1 MGTVYRGR
9 DPFTGQEVAIK
20 VCSTSVDSKQ
30 DDRLTRKLF
39 YNEAQTAG
47 ALRHPNI
54 VRVLDAGDEG
64 GLPYLVMEYIAG
76 GQSLRDFCAVDRL
89 LPVRRVAQLI
99 HGCCWGLDYAHR

>member
-1 MGTVYRGR
+1 M
-9 DPFTGQEVAIK
+9 
-20 VCSTSVDSKQ
+20 
-30 DDRLTRKLF
+30 
-39 YNEAQTAG
+39 
-47 ALRHPNI
+47 
-54 VRVLDAGDEG
+54 RVLDAGDEG